1 MFNGTV
7 TATSYADPTAT
18 VHAVVGMAGDVEQ
31 LTHTFTQV
39 RRLARRR
46 REKRERE
53 GASERA
59 HERESSMNK
68 GRMGAIDSTL
78 PPGSPDFPLLRSQ
91 VAPEWSAKREAK
103 LGYARLHFA
112 SAHEMTFD
120 FVAASDGSVV
130 DSFTISRSAVGE
142 SAAATGAA
150 VAGSVEQSA

>member
-1 MFNGTV
+1 
-7 TATSYADPTAT
+7 
-18 VHAVVGMAGDVEQ
+18 
-31 LTHTFTQV
+31 
-39 RRLARRR
+39 
-46 REKRERE
+46 
-53 GASERA
+53 
-59 HERESSMNK
+59 MNK
-68 GRMGAIDSTL
+68 GRMGAIGSTL